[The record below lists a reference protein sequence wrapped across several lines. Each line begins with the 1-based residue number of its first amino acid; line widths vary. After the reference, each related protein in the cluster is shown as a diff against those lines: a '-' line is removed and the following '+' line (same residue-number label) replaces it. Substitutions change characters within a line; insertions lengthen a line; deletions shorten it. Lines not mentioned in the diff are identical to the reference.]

1 MKPRLAVFGVFVWAF
16 ALYMPTF
23 AHPFV
28 TWDDP
33 IYIMLNPTVQQWW
46 QATWAQRLLTARLLY
61 PVPLPVGIYAAATAL
76 LGDHAATGIHVLSA
90 TIHGFNAVLLYLLG
104 RRLTGAMGASL
115 AAALLWASH
124 PLMVESVAWATNLKE
139 LLMTLAVLGCLLVFA
154 EHQTSPKRLVWLA
167 PLTAIGFASKP
178 TFAVVGGLLLVVAWH
193 HRDVRKAAI
202 ASVLSVVG
210 GLYVLWTSAGH
221 SAQMDLA
228 LASRDPLVT
237 IGKAAGLQALHTL
250 WPFQLNPYYPL
261 PLQSHDAL
269 SVLGWLVIACA
280 LACVAYFAK
289 TRAMWSL
296 GIALAVVAWLPYS
309 NVLPLPRFT
318 ADTYAYLP
326 GIGVALAM
334 ASVLARSDRLFWM
347 GLIVAAGLAL
357 LSSIQVQRWS
367 STEALWGPL
376 LGDPD
381 HFALPY
387 SLVAFEAHLLG
398 DNERAAELLDAAW
411 PQLVDQVGEPGFA
424 KNVFEAVGRPPRP

>member
-1 MKPRLAVFGVFVWAF
+1 MKPRLAVFGVFMWAF

-33 IYIMLNPTVQQWW
+33 VYIMLNPTVQQWLDASW
-46 QATWAQRLLTARLLY
+46 EQRLLTARLLY
-61 PVPLPVGIYAAATAL
+61 PVPLPVAIYAAITGV

-90 TIHGFNAVLLYLLG
+90 MLHGINAVLLYLFC
-104 RRLTGAMGASL
+104 RRTTGVMGASL

-154 EHQTSPKRLVWLA
+154 QRQPSPKTMGWLVPLA
-167 PLTAIGFASKP
+167 LVGFASKP
-178 TFAVVGGLLLVVAWH
+178 TFAVVGGLLLLLAWH
-193 HRDVRKAAI
+193 HRDRRKAVI
-202 ASVLSVVG
+202 ASILSVVG
-210 GLYVLWTSAGH
+210 GVYVFWTSAGH
-221 SAQMDLA
+221 SAQVDLA

-237 IGKAAGLQALHTL
+237 IGKAAGLQAFHGV

-261 PLQSHDAL
+261 SLQSHDAL
-269 SVLGWLVIACA
+269 SFLGWTVLAAA
-280 LACVAYFAK
+280 LTTVAYFGR
-289 TRAMWSL
+289 TRAIWSL

-309 NVLPLPRFT
+309 NVMPLPRFT

-326 GIGVALAM
+326 GIGLALAM
-334 ASVLARSDRLFWM
+334 ASLLARSDRFFWV
-347 GLIVAAGLAL
+347 GLIVAAGLAMV
-357 LSSIQVQRWS
+357 SSIQVQRWS
-367 STEALWGPL
+367 STQTLWGPL

-381 HFALPY
+381 NFALPY

-398 DNERAAELLDAAW
+398 DNQRAAELLDAAW

-424 KNVFEAVGRPPRP
+424 KNVFEAVGRPPRR